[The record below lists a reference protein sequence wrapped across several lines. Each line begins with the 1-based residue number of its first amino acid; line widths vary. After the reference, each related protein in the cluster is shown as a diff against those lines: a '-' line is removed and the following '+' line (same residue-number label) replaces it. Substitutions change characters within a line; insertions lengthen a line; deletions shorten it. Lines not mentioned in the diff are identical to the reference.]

1 MTKFKIAL
9 RIFTLTVGILC
20 FTSSLALYGQRKSNT
35 LLKGVWITNVASNAL
50 HSRAQIKEAV
60 ALCKASGITDIYM
73 VVWNR
78 GRTLYPSTVMKE
90 LFNAPIMERFG
101 DRDPLQEMIEEGHKE
116 HIKVH
121 AWFEFGF
128 ASSFG
133 ENGGEILKRFPEWKA
148 IDNKGQ
154 LVSKNGF
161 EWMNALHPEAQ
172 KFVKSLVLEVVSRYE
187 VDGIQGDDR
196 LPAMPSI
203 GGYDEYTVALYKN
216 EHQGQLPPNNYKDA
230 AWLTWRADKLTQFL
244 GELYREVKQIKPNM
258 IVSMAPSIHPWAKEE
273 YLQDWP
279 TWLDKG
285 YCDYVIPQVYRKTI
299 ESYQSTLKSQVDFLK
314 KNQKNKF
321 YSGVLLQVNGIN
333 PSLDFLKAMI
343 KANRKAGV
351 KGESFFFYEG
361 LKAYPEYFSKEYAKN
376 K

>member
-1 MTKFKIAL
+1 MKKINTTY
-9 RIFTLTVGILC
+9 RF
-20 FTSSLALYGQRKSNT
+20 LALFVFVLFIGSDVIVGQSKKNSI
-35 LLKGVWITNVASNAL
+35 LKGVWVTNVASDAL
-50 HSRAQIKEAV
+50 HSREKIKETV
-60 ALCKASGITDIYM
+60 AICKNSGITDIYM

-78 GRTLYPSTVMKE
+78 GRTLYPSVIMQE
-90 LFNAPIMERFG
+90 IFNASIMERFTG
-101 DRDPLQEMIEEGHKE
+101 RDPLQEMIEEGHKE
-116 HIKVH
+116 NIRVH

-133 ENGGEILKRFPEWKA
+133 ENGGEILKRFPDWKA

-161 EWMNALHPEAQ
+161 EWMNALNPEAQ
-172 KFVKSLVLEVVSRYE
+172 KFIKSLVLEVVSKYK

-196 LPAMPSI
+196 LPAMPST
-203 GGYDEYTVALYKN
+203 GGYDEYTLGLYKA
-216 EHQGQLPPNNYKDA
+216 EHNGQLPPDNFKDA
-230 AWLTWRADKLTQFL
+230 QWLTWRANKLTDFL
-244 GELYREVKQIKPNM
+244 GQLYREVKQINPNM

-299 ESYQSTLKSQVDFLK
+299 ENYEATLKAQVSFLK
-314 KNQKNKF
+314 KDQKNKF

-333 PSLDFLKAMI
+333 PELGFLKDMI
-343 KANRKAGV
+343 KVNRKAGV

-361 LKAYPEYFSKEYAKN
+361 LKVYPDYFSKEYAKN